1 MRRLDPHRMWL
12 LYRGGESLASAV
24 AWTLSGV
31 YFVRDVHMSPL
42 QLVLTGTA
50 LEVGYFLFE
59 VPTGVVA
66 DLYSRRASIVIGDL
80 FMGACTIGI
89 GLTHSFAVIAA
100 LSAVEG
106 FGWTFKS
113 GADDAWL
120 ADEVGL
126 ENVGRA
132 YQRGAQ
138 LGRIAGLLGIGASVA
153 LGVADLRLPLIV
165 GGAVWMGVA
174 VMLALLMPE
183 RGFTRAS
190 SADLGGMGRFAQTT
204 ADGARL
210 IWARPILLMIVGIT
224 LFGGLWSE
232 GVDRLWEAHLLRDV
246 HVPGFATL
254 SPIVWFGVISAG
266 ATLLAIGIAQP
277 LRKTFEHA
285 RPAGMARALFVV
297 DAVLV
302 AGTLGFALA
311 GSFTLA
317 LLAFWTISVARSVGG
332 PVLSA
337 WLNVNIDD
345 SRVRATV
352 ISMTNLGDSVGEW
365 GGGPALGA
373 IGNVFGIRAA
383 LAAAGAALSPALLL
397 YGRAIKHHGR
407 EPELE
412 ELPEAVQAGA

>member
-1 MRRLDPHRMWL
+1 
-12 LYRGGESLASAV
+12 
-24 AWTLSGV
+24 
-31 YFVRDVHMSPL
+31 
-42 QLVLTGTA
+42 
-50 LEVGYFLFE
+50 
-59 VPTGVVA
+59 
-66 DLYSRRASIVIGDL
+66 
-80 FMGACTIGI
+80 
-89 GLTHSFAVIAA
+89 
-100 LSAVEG
+100 
-106 FGWTFKS
+106 
-113 GADDAWL
+113 
-120 ADEVGL
+120 
-126 ENVGRA
+126 
-132 YQRGAQ
+132 
-138 LGRIAGLLGIGASVA
+138 
-153 LGVADLRLPLIV
+153 
-165 GGAVWMGVA
+165 
-174 VMLALLMPE
+174 
-183 RGFTRAS
+183 
-190 SADLGGMGRFAQTT
+190 
-204 ADGARL
+204 
-210 IWARPILLMIVGIT
+210 MIVGIT

-246 HVPGFATL
+246 RVPGFATL

-277 LRKTFEHA
+277 LRKTFERA

-397 YGRAIKHHGR
+397 YGRAIRHHGR
-407 EPELE
+407 EPEFD
-412 ELPEAVQAGA
+412 ELPQTVQAGA